1 MVRKRHSQSVSLK
14 RCRIWQTAC
23 LPPSDKIMTTMRAIT
38 HGCAGLLIAACTAS
52 RPATDNFQSALA
64 LFNRA
69 KDLPGFTDYVSV
81 FVRSQSVQHLDINS
95 GCYEKNLGQRIS
107 LILIVDRSGRITGSY
122 SDSKAAKARCF
133 KAAYKGAQMPIPPF
147 APFPVQLAMR

>member
-1 MVRKRHSQSVSLK
+1 
-14 RCRIWQTAC
+14 
-23 LPPSDKIMTTMRAIT
+23 MRAIAPV
-38 HGCAGLLIAACTAS
+38 CAGFLIAACAAS
-52 RPATDNFQSALA
+52 PPATDNFQSAEA

-81 FVRSQSVQHLDINS
+81 FVRSQSAQRLDINS
-95 GCYEKNLGQRIS
+95 GCYEKNVGQRIS
-107 LILIVDRSGRITGSY
+107 LILIVDRSGRITDAY
-122 SDSKAAKARCF
+122 SDSKEAKAKCF

>member
-1 MVRKRHSQSVSLK
+1 MIS
-14 RCRIWQTAC
+14 T
-23 LPPSDKIMTTMRAIT
+23 RAIAY
-38 HGCAGLLIAACTAS
+38 GCAGLLIAACTAS
-52 RPATDNFQSALA
+52 PPATENFQSALA

-81 FVRSQSVQHLDINS
+81 FVRSQSAQHLDKNS
-95 GCYEKNLGQRIS
+95 GCYEKNVGQRIS
-107 LILIVDRSGRITGSY
+107 LILIVDRSGRITDSY
-122 SDSKAAKARCF
+122 SDSKTAKAKCF